1 MLTQHLSIFLE
12 STFVYFASTVV
23 EEFMPTLLHID
34 SSPLYG
40 RSVSRQL
47 TAAFVSQWKA
57 SHPNGTVVNRDLSAI
72 TIPPINAAWIG
83 AVYTPEEGRTPQHKE
98 LLSLS
103 DSFLADLERADEYVI
118 GVPMHNFGVP
128 SSLKLWI
135 DQIARVGKT
144 FSYADG
150 TPKGLLIGKKATF
163 IIATGAIYDAQ
174 TQMASFN
181 FVEPY
186 LRSLFGF
193 LGVTDATFL
202 TAGGTVALNHGHDR
216 DTFLAPHLHAVQ
228 THAQILQGGH
238 V

>member
-1 MLTQHLSIFLE
+1 MS
-12 STFVYFASTVV
+12 S
-23 EEFMPTLLHID
+23 LLHID

-47 TAAFVSQWKA
+47 TGAFVTQWKS
-57 SHPNGTVVNRDLSAI
+57 SHPDGTVIDRDLSATAISPI
-72 TIPPINAAWIG
+72 TAEWVGAA
-83 AVYTPEEGRTPQHKE
+83 YTPEDARTPQQKE

-103 DSFLADLERADEYVI
+103 DTLLAELGQANEYVF

-128 SSLKLWI
+128 SVLKLWI
-135 DQIARVGKT
+135 DQIARVGRT

-150 TPKGLLIGKKATF
+150 TPKGLLTGKKATF
-163 IIATGAIYDAQ
+163 IIATGGNYDAQ

-186 LRSLFGF
+186 LRSVFGF

-202 TAGGTVALNHGHDR
+202 TTGGTAALNYGQDR
-216 DTFLAPHLHAVQ
+216 DAFLAPHLQAVQ
-228 THAQILQGGH
+228 SHALA

>member
-1 MLTQHLSIFLE
+1 M
-12 STFVYFASTVV
+12 A
-23 EEFMPTLLHID
+23 TLLHIN

-47 TAAFVSQWKA
+47 TDAFVDQWES
-57 SHPNGTVVNRDLSAI
+57 SHPDGTVVDRDLNA
-72 TIPPINAAWIG
+72 TPIPPINAEWVG
-83 AVYTPEEGRTPQHKE
+83 AVYTPEEARTPQQNE

-103 DSFLADLERADEYVI
+103 DSLLAELEQADEYVF

-128 SSLKLWI
+128 SVLKLWI
-135 DQIARVGKT
+135 DQIARVGRT

-163 IIATGAIYDAQ
+163 IIATGGFYDAQ
-174 TQMASFN
+174 TRMASFN

-202 TAGGTVALNHGHDR
+202 TAGGTMTLNHGQDR
-216 DTFLAPHLHAVQ
+216 EAFLAPHLQAVQ
-228 THAQILQGGH
+228 TQAQTL
-238 V
+238 